1 MEEPIFS
8 IMDLLQLGLMI
19 LACYACYCKGRITGI
34 EQTVQTLADQGLID
48 LEEVEDEEGL

>member
-19 LACYACYCKGRITGI
+19 LACYACYCRGRITGI